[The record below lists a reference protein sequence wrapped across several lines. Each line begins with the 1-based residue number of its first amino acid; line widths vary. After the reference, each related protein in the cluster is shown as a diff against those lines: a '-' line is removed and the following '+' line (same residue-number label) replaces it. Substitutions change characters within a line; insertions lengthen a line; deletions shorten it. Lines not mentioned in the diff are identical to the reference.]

1 MKNIKSK
8 FKDILPKSNLRKQN
22 KDEEDSDYIRKVYP
36 ILFKILKKKHTRKK
50 EKDENGKDEN
60 GKDKNGKDKL
70 VDVKGKNGQ
79 TKADIIKDIYE
90 ENARLLNLGWGKYIE
105 EEKSKGKDNTDWK
118 LIYNRDQLSSVYKL
132 DSTPLKCPFCGIDD
146 CTTLDHFLP
155 KKNYLLLSTTPFN
168 LIPCCY
174 TCNMKKGDYDPT
186 EGTGFFNPYLDT
198 SSFDWLSIKDF
209 KLYDSSLQI
218 TYKINQLDNQ
228 SQKEKIEGA
237 ATKLDLLERYGNKAN
252 QFILNEKN
260 EIKKYCSSED
270 EIKKFFKYILD
281 SISKLNLDDDNWL
294 KVLCTFIQEES
305 PVSAEARKRLKKY
318 CSISN
323 RWVCFKNDV
332 RGPERGESL
341 KAYLKYVGND
351 EEKGVYFLSDEQLS
365 RKIVCISYEID
376 NVQLEDENDLN
387 VFVPGVIDLSDCKD
401 AGFYIFDSQGCTG
414 NCYKCI
420 GCEYGVIVLKKDV

>member
-8 FKDILPKSNLRKQN
+8 FKNILPESNLRKQN
-22 KDEEDSDYIRKVYP
+22 EGEEDSDYISEVYP
-36 ILFKILKKKHTRKK
+36 ILFEILKKKHTRKK
-50 EKDENGKDEN
+50 EEDE
-60 GKDKNGKDKL
+60 NGKDKL

-79 TKADIIKDIYE
+79 TKADMIKDIYK
-90 ENARLLNLGWGKYIE
+90 ENARLLNLGWEKYIE
-105 EEKSKGKDNTDWK
+105 EEKSRGKDNTDWK

-132 DSTPLKCPFCGIDD
+132 DLTPLKCPFCGIDD

-155 KKNYLLLSTTPFN
+155 KKKYLVLSTTPFN

-174 TCNMKKGDYDPT
+174 TCNMKKGDCDPAIET
-186 EGTGFFNPYLDT
+186 DFFNPYLDASN
-198 SSFDWLSIKDF
+198 SSWLSIKDF
-209 KLYDSSLQI
+209 KLENSDLQI
-218 TYKINQLDNQ
+218 TYKINQNQ
-228 SQKEKIEGA
+228 KKAIEDTA
-237 ATKLDLLERYGNKAN
+237 LHLELLERYRNKAS

-270 EIKKFFKYILD
+270 EIKIFFKNILA
-281 SISKLNLDDDNWL
+281 SVSKLNLDDDNWL

-305 PVSAEARKRLKKY
+305 PVSAEARKWLKKY

-332 RGPERGESL
+332 RGPGRGESL

-376 NVQLEDENDLN
+376 QVQLEDENDLN

-401 AGFYIFDSQGCTG
+401 AGFYVFDSQGCTG
-414 NCYKCI
+414 IRYKCI
-420 GCEYGVIVLKKDV
+420 GCEYGVIVLKKDS